1 MAAISSKAYGTFFV
15 KVFQMHDATMGS
27 FVAAVSMKGIFM
39 SVVEQNFED
48 NAIGLRR
55 SSTATLKPK
64 ERAGPPHPSLLM
76 PEKEPQAHMPGARS
90 GRLGQLRFQF
100 SRLPPQRWHWD
111 PMQNHKRAV
120 STC

>member
-27 FVAAVSMKGIFM
+27 FVAAVSMKGISM
-39 SVVEQNFED
+39 SVEQNFED

-64 ERAGPPHPSLLM
+64 ERAGPPRPSLLM
-76 PEKEPQAHMPGARS
+76 PEKKPQAHMPGARS
-90 GRLGQLRFQF
+90 GRLGQLRLQF
-100 SRLPPQRWHWD
+100 SRLPPQRRYWD
-111 PMQNHKRAV
+111 PMQDHKRAV